1 MAPPEHE
8 CIRPR
13 HDAFFLSLFL
23 ATISLVSFRHGGAS
37 RGVEYNIRKKDKNNL
52 YGFRFFKVT
61 SSQKTVEDISFLPF
75 YLAREDSPSRVR
87 SGLHT
92 EPLKLISCYKK
103 RRKLFFGSFISIE
116 RSVQKSRTENANSF
130 LLRAKFHR

>member
-1 MAPPEHE
+1 M
-8 CIRPR
+8 
-13 HDAFFLSLFL
+13 
-23 ATISLVSFRHGGAS
+23 SFRHGGAS
-37 RGVEYNIRKKDKNNL
+37 RGVEYNIRKKDKNDL

-116 RSVQKSRTENANSF
+116 RSVQKNRTCRSPRRRRITPLPRRGGGGGWIGQVGLE
-130 LLRAKFHR
+130 LLRAACSISEN